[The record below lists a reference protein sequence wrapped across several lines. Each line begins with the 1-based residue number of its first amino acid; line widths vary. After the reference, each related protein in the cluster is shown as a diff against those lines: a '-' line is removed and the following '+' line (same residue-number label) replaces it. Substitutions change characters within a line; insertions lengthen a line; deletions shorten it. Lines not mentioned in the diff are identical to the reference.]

1 MQAEIRRAHLVCAV
15 HIQFSGELMRFQGFR
30 VFIRIAIILCVTVV
44 PARLVFAQTGTGTL
58 RGTVTDPSGGA
69 VADTSIIVTSADG
82 QSLGAT
88 TSRLG
93 AYEVKG
99 LAPGTY
105 KVEAVAKGFALFE
118 KDGVAIQADQAVTL
132 DIRLAIEAEKEKVT
146 VSAEAPTVSVNPENN
161 AGAIVISGK
170 ALDALSDDPDELQS
184 DLQALAGP
192 SAGPNGGQM
201 YIDGFT
207 AGQLPPKSS
216 IREIRINQNPFSA
229 EYDKLGYGRIE
240 IFTKPG
246 TDKFHGQFE
255 VMGNDSA
262 FNSKNPFLAADQE
275 PGYDSTMFNGNFG
288 GPLSKHASFF
298 IDAQRRDTN
307 DIGAVNATI
316 LDSNFNQEKYT
327 TAVPNNRTRT
337 NVSPRLDYQL
347 TKNNTF
353 TLRYQY
359 WRNDETN
366 DGIGQFSLPSLG
378 YDALSSE
385 QTIQASDTQV
395 IGSNI
400 VNETRF
406 QYLHDETKQ
415 TAQNP
420 GSTISVSGFFTTGGN
435 SIGAVQDTQNHYEI
449 QNYTSWVLGKHFLKF
464 GGRLR
469 QANDSNSS
477 TSGYNGSFSFST
489 IGAYIA
495 EEMGLANGD
504 TPAQIYANGGGP
516 SQFTITQGIPQASVG
531 LFDAGLYVQDDW
543 RVRPNITLSGG
554 LRFEAQTH
562 ISDHDDWAPRIAIA
576 WGIGH
581 ANGPAPKT
589 VLRAGWGIFYDR
601 FGESQVLQ
609 AERLDGITQQSYI
622 LNNLAATNCFP
633 VSDPLTNPSCSFAA
647 GASVPTIYQIA
658 PNLRAP
664 YTMQTAI
671 SVERQLTKSTT
682 LSVSYLNAR
691 GNHQLFTN
699 NVNAPK
705 PGTFIPG
712 SAAYPNGVYPNG
724 MTENIDEYESEGIFK
739 QNQLVVNTSVR
750 AFKGN
755 LLLFGYYTL
764 NFADSDVSGV
774 GSFASDPYD
783 VLQDYGRASFDIRNR
798 AFFGGSIAMP
808 YGFRL
813 SPFMV
818 ASSGAPYN
826 ATLSQ
831 DLIGSGVMNQRP
843 AFATSSSQMGY
854 IQTSLGNFNANPG
867 LGDTPIPINDF
878 TGPANV
884 SLNLRLSKTFG
895 FGAKTDSAGGGGAG
909 GPGGGRGGGGGRGP
923 GGPWGGGGMGGMG
936 GGSNHRYN
944 LTLSVSGRNVFNH
957 PNLGVPIAILNP
969 ATPAT
974 STTEGTAASVSPF
987 FGQSIGLA
995 GGAFSS
1001 NAASRLIYLQ
1011 ASFSF

>member
-1 MQAEIRRAHLVCAV
+1 
-15 HIQFSGELMRFQGFR
+15 MRFKGGR
-30 VFIRIAIILCVTVV
+30 GAFIQIAFIFCAAFIFANQVV
-44 PARLVFAQTGTGTL
+44 AQTPTGTL
-58 RGTVTDPSGGA
+58 RGSVTDPSGGA
-69 VADTSIIVTSADG
+69 VGGTSIVVTSADG

-88 TSRLG
+88 TTSLG

-99 LAPGTY
+99 LAAGAY

-118 KDGVAIQADQAVTL
+118 KDGVAITAGQVFTL
-132 DIRLAIEAEKEKVT
+132 DIRLVIEAEKEKVT
-146 VSAEAPTVSVNPENN
+146 VSAEAPTVNVNPENN

-216 IREIRINQNPFSA
+216 IREIRINQNPFSS

-246 TDKFHGQFE
+246 TDKYHGQFE
-255 VMGNDSA
+255 VMGNDSS
-262 FNSKNPFLAADQE
+262 FNSKNPFLGTAAE

-288 GPLSKHASFF
+288 GPLNKHASFF

-316 LDSNFNQEKYT
+316 LDANFNPETFT

-353 TLRYQY
+353 TIRYQY
-359 WRNDETN
+359 WRNNEMN
-366 DGIGQFSLPSLG
+366 DGVGQFSLPSLG
-378 YDALSSE
+378 YNSLNSE

-395 IGSNI
+395 FGSNI

-406 QYLHDETKQ
+406 QYLRDQ
-415 TAQNP
+415 TTQAALNT
-420 GSTISVSGFFTTGGN
+420 GSTISVPGSFTTGGN
-435 SIGAVQDTQNHYEI
+435 SIGSVLDTQNHYEF

-469 QANDSNSS
+469 QANDSNIS
-477 TSGYNGSFSFST
+477 TSSYNGSFTFSSLT
-489 IGAYIA
+489 AYAI
-495 EEMGLANGD
+495 EEQGLANEE
-504 TPAQIYANGGGP
+504 TPAEIFAAGGGP
-516 SQFTITQGIPQASVG
+516 TQFTITQGIPQANVG

-554 LRFEAQTH
+554 LRFEAQSQ
-562 ISDHDDWAPRIAIA
+562 ISDHDDWAPRLAVA

-609 AERLDGITQQSYI
+609 AERLNGITQQSFV
-622 LNNLAATNCFP
+622 LNGLSATNCFP
-633 VSDPLTNPSCSFAA
+633 NANPVTNPACSFTGSSSA
-647 GASVPTIYQIA
+647 VPTIYQIA

-671 SVERQLTKSTT
+671 SVERQLTKVAT
-682 LSVSYLNAR
+682 LTVTYLNAR
-691 GNHQLFTN
+691 GDHQLFTN
-699 NVNAPK
+699 NVNAPE
-705 PGTFIPG
+705 PG
-712 SAAYPNGVYPNG
+712 SFLAGTPVYPNG
-724 MTENIDEYESEGIFK
+724 TAENIFQYESEGIFK
-739 QNQLVVNTSVR
+739 QNQFVVNTNVR
-750 AFKGN
+750 AFQGRVM
-755 LLLFGYYTL
+755 LFGYYTL
-764 NFADSDVSGV
+764 NFAHSDASGV
-774 GSFASDPYD
+774 GSFPSNPYD
-783 VLQDYGRASFDIRNR
+783 VVEDYGRASFDVRNR
-798 AFFGGSIAMP
+798 AFIGGSIALP
-808 YGFRL
+808 YGFRI

-818 ASSGAPYN
+818 ANSGSPYN
-826 ATLSQ
+826 VTLSQ
-831 DLIGSGVMNQRP
+831 DLIGSGVLNQRP
-843 AFATSSSQMGY
+843 AFATSPSQPGY
-854 IQTSLGNFNANPG
+854 VLTNLGAFNANPG
-867 LGDTPIPINDF
+867 IGDTPIPINDF

-884 SLNLRLSKTFG
+884 SLNLRLSKTIG
-895 FGAKTDSAGGGGAG
+895 FGARTDSAAGGRGTGG
-909 GPGGGRGGGGGRGP
+909 GPGGGGGGGGRGP
-923 GGPWGGGGMGGMG
+923 GGSMWGGGGGFG
-936 GGSNHRYN
+936 GGSGSNRRYT
-944 LTLSVSGRNVFNH
+944 LTLTVSGRNVFNRE
-957 PNLGVPIAILNP
+957 NLAVPIAVLNP
-969 ATPAT
+969 AIISATNTVITPA
-974 STTEGTAASVSPF
+974 SASPV

-995 GGAFSS
+995 GGPFSS
-1001 NAASRLIYLQ
+1001 NAASRLVYLQ
-1011 ASFSF
+1011 ASFGF